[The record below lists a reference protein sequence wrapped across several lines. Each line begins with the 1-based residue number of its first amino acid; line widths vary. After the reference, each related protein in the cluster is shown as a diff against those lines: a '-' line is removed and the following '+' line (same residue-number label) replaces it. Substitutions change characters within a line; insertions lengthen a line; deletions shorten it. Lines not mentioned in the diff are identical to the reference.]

1 MINPEQLQIQTGD
14 HNRSAARDYLEI
26 HQYLNEKCW
35 LLKASLEE
43 KDRLALN
50 DEGYFK
56 RRFGFNAP
64 LEQRRDV
71 IDIKSKFDFTDKEI
85 RLLKFSGLLTARK
98 GKRTSICAC
107 RGVYIFGFLY
117 IFLAFVLIFIP
128 AIISIIYSSEG
139 HEIYFRMAAL
149 LVIFSLIFIFT
160 MVVSLEPINIL
171 KQRRF
176 NIGDTV
182 VI

>member
-1 MINPEQLQIQTGD
+1 MNTEQVQIQTGN
-14 HNRSAARDYLEI
+14 HSKSAARDYVEI

-35 LLKASLEE
+35 LLQASLEE

-50 DEGYFK
+50 DEAYFK

-71 IDIKSKFDFTDKEI
+71 IEIKNKFDFTDKEI

-98 GKRTSICAC
+98 GKNTSIRAC
-107 RGVYIFGFLY
+107 RGVYIFGIIY
-117 IFLAFVLIFIP
+117 LILTFILILTP
-128 AIISIIYSSEG
+128 AIISIYYSPEIYSIHIRLAG
-139 HEIYFRMAAL
+139 
-149 LVIFSLIFIFT
+149 LVMVFFLILFFT
-160 MVVSLEPINIL
+160 NAVSLEPINIL
-171 KQRRF
+171 KRRKF
-176 NIGDTV
+176 NIGDAF